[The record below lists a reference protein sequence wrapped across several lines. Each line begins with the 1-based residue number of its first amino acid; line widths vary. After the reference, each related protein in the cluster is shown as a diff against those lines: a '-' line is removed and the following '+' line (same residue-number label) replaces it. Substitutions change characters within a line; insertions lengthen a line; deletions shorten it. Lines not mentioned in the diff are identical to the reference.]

1 MGELFTRP
9 DLAQSVGYLSRF
21 TANPTEEHWKALIR
35 VLRYLRK
42 TLSLGLSFN
51 RSEQPELHAF
61 SDSDF
66 AGDKNDY
73 KSTSGFVALYGSNV
87 IDYGSAKQKTVAR
100 SSCEAETWRQE
111 HIGDQRDQT
120 ERSQDSDGL
129 SICYPVSDEGRLQR
143 QDTTHW
149 CSTPLSFGALLIL
162 DLCVWSGVD

>member
-1 MGELFTRP
+1 MEIKQTRDKIFINQELYAREILKRHNYLDVNGKDTPMMNDLKLPLVQGLGDPAFPYRQLVGELFYLVTYTRP

-21 TANPTEEHWKALIR
+21 TANPTEEHWKALIP

-73 KSTSGFVALYGSNV
+73 KSTSLITAVPNRRPWLGLAV
-87 IDYGSAKQKTVAR
+87 KQ
-100 SSCEAETWRQE
+100 STWRQE
-111 HIGDQRDQT
+111 
-120 ERSQDSDGL
+120 
-129 SICYPVSDEGRLQR
+129 RLYR
-143 QDTTHW
+143 E
-149 CSTPLSFGALLIL
+149 
-162 DLCVWSGVD
+162 